1 MLSSCKNP
9 NDFSRDIND
18 VHITVQTHSDIIPIL
33 SKGLC
38 VWPTHRRPVKTLLLF
53 VFVFCS
59 SFFLNFCEQLIH
71 ALTLNGFDS
80 DTMTV
85 IDGEGSFLTC
95 SDLLS
100 SSKHS
105 LLVLSY
111 WTVSLSPTWLLR
123 QWPPAAWCQI
133 CRTTSFRLLTVI
145 FLTDTDFKSDFLIC
159 GHIDMI
165 VSDILFCVCKFHWYC
180 KKKNIDVTLQKFTF
194 FANTFFVRVVSSV
207 CLLFF
212 KKTWIGGCVGWLFE
226 TLLRFILTDIGR
238 RHFLCV
244 LWKEQLFVLHF
255 STTVTYVTQSH
266 LVAAF
271 LYISGVLHHSD
282 IWNICSGLWGT
293 LTNGS

>member
-1 MLSSCKNP
+1 MCTHPSCIWFFPVLVICLNYLALISSVRRVCDILDSFTMLSSCKNP
-9 NDFSRDIND
+9 NDFSLDIND

-145 FLTDTDFKSDFLIC
+145 FLTDTDFKSDFVDLWAYW
-159 GHIDMI
+159 HD
-165 VSDILFCVCKFHWYC
+165 CV
-180 KKKNIDVTLQKFTF
+180 
-194 FANTFFVRVVSSV
+194 
-207 CLLFF
+207 
-212 KKTWIGGCVGWLFE
+212 
-226 TLLRFILTDIGR
+226 
-238 RHFLCV
+238 RHPFLCV
-244 LWKEQLFVLHF
+244 
-255 STTVTYVTQSH
+255 
-266 LVAAF
+266 
-271 LYISGVLHHSD
+271 
-282 IWNICSGLWGT
+282 
-293 LTNGS
+293 